1 MRARSARLALL
12 SAAVF
17 VALCVAGY
25 LLSAPTDAAP
35 AGWQQPAHE
44 SAPESLLLQAGD
56 GRERP
61 AARPL
66 RSDYDN
72 PERRVRASALEAL
85 LYRDDGRA
93 VNE

>member
-1 MRARSARLALL
+1 M
-12 SAAVF
+12 VV
-17 VALCVAGY
+17 VAICVAGY

-35 AGWQQPAHE
+35 AGWPGLAQE
-44 SAPESLLLQAGD
+44 NLPETVMFQAGD

-72 PERRVRASALEAL
+72 PERRVRASAVEAL
-85 LYRDDGRA
+85 LYQDDGR
-93 VNE
+93 VLNE